1 MDLSLSQNFFDLDTY
16 FSKRRIL
23 RASKRDLE
31 REISTTVDRDWIFF
45 LAEVSKYKASR
56 WSIFSRLSL
65 NKIRPRV
72 IHSFNHNSYLFLQSN
87 ETIQAFLQIISRN
100 YELRKFWSVDYT
112 SCFDFRYFPSHW
124 TTPRIKLSCKSVHWQ
139 YAVISGPAVT

>member
-1 MDLSLSQNFFDLDTY
+1 MDLSLSQNVFDLNTY

-56 WSIFSRLSL
+56 RSIFSRLSL

-72 IHSFNHNSYLFLQSN
+72 IHSFNHNSYSFLQSN
-87 ETIQAFLQIISRN
+87 ETIKAFFFRGIMKSPSFNLSITALVLI
-100 YELRKFWSVDYT
+100 LDM
-112 SCFDFRYFPSHW
+112 SCLFRP
-124 TTPRIKLSCKSVHWQ
+124 PP
-139 YAVISGPAVT
+139 G